1 MEGSIHTFLFADLV
15 GYTALAELE
24 GDGRAL
30 EVALALQRRVG
41 GLVHQHRA
49 EQVKAIGDG
58 LMLRCSDP
66 EDAVRL
72 GLRLMDELAGEGD
85 FPPVRVGIH
94 TGPALASGGDW
105 YGRAVNVAARL
116 CATAPGGEVMVSENT
131 RTAAGSLNGV
141 EWGERELHWLRN
153 VSQPIAAYCATPG
166 PQRVR
171 ALRRLV
177 NAVSAEPGRRVLTR
191 LCPTRLQRG
200 AIA

>member
-1 MEGSIHTFLFADLV
+1 MDEAVNTFLFADLV
-15 GYTALAELE
+15 GYTALADLE

-41 GLVHQHRA
+41 ELLDEHRA

-66 EDAVRL
+66 GDAIRL
-72 GLRLMDELAGEGD
+72 GLRLMDELAQEGN

-116 CATAPGGEVMVSENT
+116 CATAPGGEVVVSEST
-131 RTAAGSLNGV
+131 RTAAGGLSGV

-153 VSQPIAAYCATPG
+153 VSQPIAAYCVAARPEPTRG
-166 PQRVR
+166 P
-171 ALRRLV
+171 RRLIR
-177 NAVSAEPGRRVLTR
+177 AFAESEGWQALARSCPVGLT
-191 LCPTRLQRG
+191 G
-200 AIA
+200 EAMA